1 MSRVTGHAMRYGWR
15 VTGHGWRV
23 ACPVLRDVCAMRD
36 ACVRDLAVTSDAR
49 DIALAVVCLT
59 GSRVW
64 ARAIIKNSEAV
75 RFCPVL
81 SSLSVRFALESPV

>member
-23 ACPVLRDVCAMRD
+23 AYPVLRDVCAMRD

-49 DIALAVVCLT
+49 DRALAVGCLT

-64 ARAIIKNSEAV
+64 ARAVIKRKLSDIV
-75 RFCPVL
+75 RYCPDC
-81 SSLSVRFALESPV
+81 LSVLP